1 MRAAFLSLVLLVPL
15 LAPPSV
21 LADEISD
28 AKKEFKQ
35 LGRSESWKDRAAAYD
50 SLAMIDSALAVDE
63 ALKALVKEKN
73 IGVVVAGIRML
84 SGLVS
89 EDAIA
94 ALRETAAKPKG
105 NRGFYAIVALADM
118 RGTAGQEELLAL
130 LEGTK
135 DLPMAAQAAVALG
148 KKQIHAAVPQL
159 VRLLGHKAWQM
170 RTAAARG
177 LLLMA
182 GPIPDRTKPEEKGKP
197 WVPAS
202 LDVDALVGPLVT
214 ALAAAQGSE
223 RRPMI
228 HALERLTQQ
237 DFGYDPAAWRAF
249 AAGAKPDQI
258 RRKPKKVP
266 YIAGLPVYGKRVIFL
281 IDNVT
286 RTDDAVPFDNKERLK
301 ELCEVPDARR
311 VPWFNIKTIR
321 DFMHAHLLRAVMDLP
336 KRGVKFE
343 VVIIGNKGHLTFG
356 KLQGASPGSKKK
368 IATML
373 EKLKVESGNDT
384 YAAMRDALD
393 ISGKKDSAAWSK
405 GPDELI
411 YLNCTVPWL
420 ASEVED
426 EDVVGAAMGLK
437 ARRRMV
443 PIHTIGVGPH
453 ARGLSGALTGLSG
466 GVYLPLEK

>member
-1 MRAAFLSLVLLVPL
+1 MRTRLLSLVLLIPL
-15 LAPPSV
+15 LSAS
-21 LADEISD
+21 LAVGDEISD
-28 AKKEFKQ
+28 AKKEFRRQ
-35 LGRSESWKDRAAAYD
+35 GRSESWQDRAAAYD
-50 SLAMIDSALAVDE
+50 SLAMIDSAVAVEE

-73 IGVVVAGIRML
+73 VAVVVAGIRML

-89 EDAIA
+89 EDAVA
-94 ALRETAAKPKG
+94 ALRKQAAKPKG
-105 NRGFYAIVALADM
+105 NRGFYAISALTDM
-118 RGTAGQEELLAL
+118 RGEAGKEELLAL
-130 LEGTK
+130 LESSK

-148 KKQIHAAVPQL
+148 KKQIQAAVPLL
-159 VRLLGHKAWQM
+159 VPLLGHKAWQM

-182 GPIPDRTKPEEKGKP
+182 GPIPKKAKPKEKPKP
-197 WVPAS
+197 WVPTW
-202 LDVDALVGPLVT
+202 LQVDELIGPLAQ
-214 ALAAAQGSE
+214 ALEAAQGSE

-228 HALERLTQQ
+228 HALERLTRQ
-237 DFGYDPAAWRAF
+237 DFGYDPAAWLAL
-249 AAGAKPDQI
+249 ADGVKPDQI
-258 RRKPKKVP
+258 RRKPRNVP

-286 RTDDAVPFDNKERLK
+286 RTDDAVPFGDKNRLK
-301 ELCEVPDARR
+301 ELCEVPGARR

-321 DFMHAHLLRAVMDLP
+321 DFMHAHLARAVMDLP
-336 KRGVKFE
+336 TRGVKFE

-356 KLQGASPGSKKK
+356 KLQSSNPGTKKT

-384 YAAMRDALD
+384 YAAFRNALD

-411 YLNCTVPWL
+411 YMNCTVPWL
-420 ASEVED
+420 AAEVED
-426 EDVVGAAMGLK
+426 EDAVGAAIGLK

-453 ARGLSGALTGLSG
+453 ARGLTGALSGLSG
-466 GVYLPLEK
+466 GVYLPLEQ